1 MTVCVIVNQTKNGT
15 NRHDNCSLSR
25 REESWGKIVCLPV
38 CPHGQKTFPTE
49 NIKISIFVMNDD
61 LMVVLPLWGQ
71 RNIFHKREIIYS
83 SEQLEVADDQ
93 LLAVTYNSH

>member
-1 MTVCVIVNQTKNGT
+1 MLLSIRLRMVRTDMTIVLFLVEK
-15 NRHDNCSLSR
+15 SLG
-25 REESWGKIVCLPV
+25 GKLSVCLYV
-38 CPHGQKTFPTE
+38 RSVKKTFPTE

-71 RNIFHKREIIYS
+71 RNIFHKREIIYN